1 MHRWLNLF
9 NRRWWR
15 FECRYWRRKT
25 PWDTHI
31 TPPEVMAFIEQTP
44 PGRALDIGCGTGTN
58 AITLTRHGWRVTAV
72 DFSVK
77 AIGSARRKAAAAGID
92 VDFRLADASDL
103 SELNGPFDY
112 ALDIGCLFTL
122 APESRQRCV
131 SGVAKLLAS
140 GGRYML
146 YAWLPGPMGARSM
159 GLAPEEVGALT
170 GPCFKQDAMA
180 VGKDGDRASAW
191 YWFTRV

>member
-9 NRRWWR
+9 NPRWWR
-15 FECRYWRRKT
+15 FEWRYRRHKT

-92 VDFRLADASDL
+92 IDFRMADASDL
-103 SELNGPFDY
+103 SG
-112 ALDIGCLFTL
+112 
-122 APESRQRCV
+122 
-131 SGVAKLLAS
+131 
-140 GGRYML
+140 
-146 YAWLPGPMGARSM
+146 
-159 GLAPEEVGALT
+159 LT
-170 GPCFKQDAMA
+170 GCDGRGKRRRQG
-180 VGKDGDRASAW
+180 VGLVLVYAGMIRRQSAR
-191 YWFTRV
+191 TVHRCR